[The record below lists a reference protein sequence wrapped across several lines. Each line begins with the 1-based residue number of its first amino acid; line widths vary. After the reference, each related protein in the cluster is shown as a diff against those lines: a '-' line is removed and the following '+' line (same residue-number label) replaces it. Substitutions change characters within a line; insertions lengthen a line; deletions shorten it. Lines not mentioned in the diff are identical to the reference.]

1 MPPLGRPG
9 GRHDVAPMLR
19 SLAAPRARY
28 GPLRDPRGA
37 CLPWGGPAGVMMDVW
52 NNLLQGFIVAGTPIN
67 LLWALVG
74 CTIGTAVGV
83 LPGIGPATAVAM
95 LLPITLKVEATASM
109 IFFAGIYYGA
119 MYGGST
125 TSILLNTP
133 GEAGSMVT
141 ALEGN
146 KMAKNGRAGAA
157 LATAA
162 IGSFVAGTIAT
173 VLVTLF
179 APLVALH
186 AVKLGPP
193 EYFLLM
199 LLAFCTVS
207 AVLGQSTLRG
217 LTALGIGLAMGLVGI
232 DQITAQARYTG
243 GVPELMDGL
252 EVVLVAV
259 GLFAVAEALYAVL
272 YQGRVVETQNKLS
285 RVHMTREEWRRSWPA
300 WLRATA
306 IGFPFGTIPAGGSE
320 IPTFI
325 SYATEK
331 KISKHRHEFGGI
343 GAIEGVAGPEAANNA
358 AVTATLIPLLTLGIP
373 TSNTTAILLG
383 AFQNYGIQPGP
394 QLFETNGALVWA
406 LIASLYI
413 GNVML
418 LVLNLPLVG
427 LWVKLLKIPKPPLYA
442 GILIFATV
450 GVYGMRQSA
459 FDLLLLYAIGLLG
472 VVLRRY
478 GFPTAPVVV
487 GMILGPLAEAQM
499 RNALSIGEGHWG
511 VFVQRPMSLFL
522 LIVVLAVL
530 VLPRAVAWLKRRRG

>member
-1 MPPLGRPG
+1 
-9 GRHDVAPMLR
+9 
-19 SLAAPRARY
+19 
-28 GPLRDPRGA
+28 
-37 CLPWGGPAGVMMDVW
+37 MDIW
-52 NNLLQGFIVAGTPIN
+52 NNLLQGFITAGTPIN

-95 LLPITLKVEATASM
+95 LLPITLKVEPTASM

-146 KMAKNGRAGAA
+146 RMAKSGRAGAA

-162 IGSFVAGTIAT
+162 IGSFVAGTIGT

-179 APLVALH
+179 APVVA
-186 AVKLGPP
+186 AYAIRLGPP

-199 LLAFCTVS
+199 VLAFCTVS
-207 AVLGQSTLRG
+207 AVLGQSTVRG

-232 DQITAQARYTG
+232 DQISGQARYTG

-252 EVVLVAV
+252 EVVLIAV

-272 YQGRVVETQNKLS
+272 YQGGQVETQNPLS
-285 RVHMTREEWRRSWPA
+285 RVQMTREEWRRSWPA

-331 KISKHRHEFGGI
+331 KLSKHPEEFGTT

-358 AVTATLIPLLTLGIP
+358 AITATLIPLLTLGIP

-394 QLFETNGALVWA
+394 QLFDKNGALVWA
-406 LIASLYI
+406 LIASMYI

-418 LVLNLPLVG
+418 LILNLPLVG
-427 LWVKLLKIPKPPLYA
+427 LWVKLLKIPKPMLYA

-459 FDLLLLYAIGLLG
+459 FDLVLLYGIGLLG
-472 VVLRRY
+472 VVMRRFS
-478 GFPTAPVVV
+478 FPTAPVVV

-499 RNALSIGEGHWG
+499 RNALSIGEGKWS
-511 VFVQRPMSLFL
+511 VFVERPVSVFL
-522 LIVVLAVL
+522 LLVVVSVL
-530 VLPRAVAWLKRRRG
+530 VLPRVASWAKRRRSAGAIG

>member
-1 MPPLGRPG
+1 
-9 GRHDVAPMLR
+9 
-19 SLAAPRARY
+19 
-28 GPLRDPRGA
+28 
-37 CLPWGGPAGVMMDVW
+37 
-52 NNLLQGFIVAGTPIN
+52 
-67 LLWALVG
+67 
-74 CTIGTAVGV
+74 
-83 LPGIGPATAVAM
+83 
-95 LLPITLKVEATASM
+95 VEPTASM

-179 APLVALH
+179 APVVANY

-199 LLAFCTVS
+199 VLAFCTVS

-232 DQITAQARYTG
+232 DQISGQARYTG

-252 EVVLVAV
+252 EVVLIAV

-272 YQGRVVETQNKLS
+272 YQGKEAETQNKMS
-285 RVHMTREEWRRSWPA
+285 SVHMTKAEWRRSWPA

-306 IGFPFGTIPAGGSE
+306 IGFPFGCIPAGGSE
-320 IPTFI
+320 IPTFL
-325 SYATEK
+325 SYGTEK
-331 KISKHRHEFGGI
+331 KLSKHPEEFGTT

-358 AVTATLIPLLTLGIP
+358 AITATLIPLLTLGLP

-394 QLFETNGALVWA
+394 QLFDKNGALVWA

-418 LVLNLPLVG
+418 LILNLPLVG
-427 LWVKLLKIPKPPLYA
+427 LWVKLLRIPKAPLYA

-459 FDLLLLYAIGLLG
+459 FDLVLLYLIGLLG
-472 VVLRRY
+472 VVMRRY

-499 RNALSIGEGHWG
+499 RNALSIGEGHWS

-522 LIVVLAVL
+522 LLVVAAVL
-530 VLPRAVAWLKRRRG
+530 LLPRLLALLKQRRAAG